1 MKPKIYIDTSVIGG
15 YYDAEFATAT
25 QQLFG
30 RIVNGEYEV
39 YYSAMNKRELQKA
52 PLHIQQVI
60 TLIPSDCYHYVEITQ
75 AAETLMRLYLAEKAL
90 GKASENDAYHIAIA
104 TVNAVDFIISWNFK
118 HMVNED
124 KIKMFNAINRRCGYP
139 AAVIYS
145 PLKFLDYETE
155 RVCI

>member
-15 YYDAEFATAT
+15 YYDAEFAKAT

-39 YYSAMNKRELQKA
+39 YYSEVNDSELLNA
-52 PLHIQQVI
+52 PTRVKQLKS
-60 TLIPSDCYHYVEITQ
+60 LIPVNCFHYAPQTPEV
-75 AAETLMRLYLAEKAL
+75 RLLALTYIFEQAL
-90 GKASENDAYHIAIA
+90 GRASENDAFHIAMA
-104 TVNAVDFIISWNFK
+104 SVNAVDFLISWNFK

-139 AAVIYS
+139 AVVIYS
-145 PLKFLDYETE
+145 PLKILEL
-155 RVCI
+155 